1 MSVLA
6 SALLLSACQPK
17 DNKAKDEQEIDLPS
31 ASESQ
36 QQILKLKGE
45 TESVPFN
52 LPGCSGN
59 SCPEFSI
66 DRLHTNQFVLDE
78 LVDQAIMQHLKQMLE
93 MADPAKKDKNQK
105 DEKVTADQSQSS
117 SEVALNLTPAQLLGQ
132 RVQPYVDQFID
143 LDKELK
149 TLGVSHQISL
159 SISPKILN
167 SQEPLATVVLNT
179 SSYLGGAHGSSS
191 QTYFNFDLKHQKQVH
206 LDQIL
211 LPNQKEKLSNLAHE
225 AFKAWI
231 IELKLAD
238 NVEEYEQAWKFSL
251 TNNFYLG
258 KQGLILQYGE
268 YEIGPYVVG
277 LPRITIPYEKLQ
289 GIVKPEYLPAEL
301 NQVVTKANDVQSKNQ
316 PENKTK
322 S

>member
-6 SALLLSACQPK
+6 SALLISACQPK
-17 DNKAKDEQEIDLPS
+17 DNKAKDEQEIDLSS
-31 ASESQ
+31 ASEPQ
-36 QQILKLKGE
+36 QQILTLKGE
-45 TESVPFN
+45 TEPVPFN

-93 MADPAKKDKNQK
+93 MTDQAKKDNNQK

-132 RVQPYVDQFID
+132 RVQPYVDRFID

-149 TLGVSHQISL
+149 TLGASHQISL

-238 NVEEYEQAWKFSL
+238 NVEEYEQAWTFSL

-301 NQVVTKANDVQSKNQ
+301 NQVVTNASDVQSKNQ